1 MERALRADRVLD
13 SARRTNSLVPNVVG
27 ASPVI
32 TRMKIGIAREIRPG
46 ERRVAATP
54 DTTRRLL
61 KLGFEVAIE
70 TGAGAGASFPDA
82 EYEAAGARVVNTTEL
97 WSGSE
102 IVLKVQP
109 PEMNHNTQQHEADL
123 LNEGSVLISFIWPAK
138 NKELIERLQARQV
151 SVFAMDQVPRISR
164 AQKMDA
170 LSSMSN
176 IAGYRAVIEAAS
188 FYGRFFT
195 GQITAAGKVLPA
207 KILIIGAGVAGL
219 SAIGAARGMGAMVRA
234 FDTRPEVREQ
244 VQSMGAEFLEV
255 TGIAEDGSGAGGY
268 GKTMS
273 PAFIEAEMALFA
285 KQCREVDIIITTALI
300 PGQLAPQLIS
310 QEMVNSMRPG
320 SVIVDL
326 AAEAGGNCAV
336 TKPGEVVYHQ
346 GVTVIGFVD
355 LPSRLAPTASQLY
368 GTNLLH
374 LLADM
379 GGGKSFH
386 IDLEDAVVRGSIV
399 LHNGVLLWPPPR
411 VEPSP
416 KSAGASAKSAAQKA
430 EPAPAPAPK
439 RNSQLAVMVVAFTL
453 LALIGAVAPKELVSH
468 LTVFVLACFIGW
480 QVVWNVTPA
489 LHTPLMSVTNAIS
502 GIILVGGMLQISG
515 PLSSPVTILSA
526 VAVLIATVN
535 IAGGFLVTQR
545 MLRMFQR

>member
-1 MERALRADRVLD
+1 
-13 SARRTNSLVPNVVG
+13 
-27 ASPVI
+27 
-32 TRMKIGIAREIRPG
+32 MKVGIAREIRPG

-54 DTTRRLL
+54 DTTRRLV
-61 KLGFEVAIE
+61 KLGFEVCIE
-70 TGAGAGASFPDA
+70 RDAGRGASFPDA
-82 EYEAAGARVVNTTEL
+82 DFEAAGAKIVDRLEL

-102 IVLKVQP
+102 ILLKVQP
-109 PEMNHNTQQHEADL
+109 PEMEVALQTHEADL
-123 LNEGSVLISFIWPAK
+123 LAEGAVLISFLWPAK
-138 NKELIERLQARQV
+138 NQDLVERLRARKV
-151 SVFAMDQVPRISR
+151 TAFAMDQVPRITR

-188 FYGRFFT
+188 YFGRFFT
-195 GQITAAGKVLPA
+195 GQITAAGRVPPAKVLV
-207 KILIIGAGVAGL
+207 IGAGVAGL
-219 SAIGAARGMGAMVRA
+219 SAIGAARSLGAIVRA

-244 VQSMGAEFLEV
+244 IQSMGAEFLTVEV
-255 TGIAEDGSGAGGY
+255 EEEASEGGGY
-268 GKTMS
+268 GKEMS
-273 PAFIEAEMALFA
+273 AAFIAAEMALLA
-285 KQCREVDIIITTALI
+285 QQCREVDIVITTALI
-300 PGQLAPQLIS
+300 PGKVAPQLVT

-336 TKPGEVVYHQ
+336 TKPDAVVVQ
-346 GVTVIGFVD
+346 NGVTVIGFVD

-386 IDLEDAVVRGSIV
+386 IDQENPIVRGAIV
-399 LHNGVLLWPPPR
+399 VHEGALLWPPPR
-411 VEPSP
+411 PPEPAKPAVAAP
-416 KSAGASAKSAAQKA
+416 KPPTASAAQGTPGAKA
-430 EPAPAPAPK
+430 VETGK
-439 RNSQLAVMVVAFTL
+439 LQTAVMTGAFVL
-453 LALIGAVAPKELVSH
+453 LALIGAVAPRELVSH
-468 LTVFVLACFIGW
+468 LTVFVLACFVGW

-526 VAVLIATVN
+526 VAVLLATIN
-535 IAGGFLVTQR
+535 IVGGFMVTQR
-545 MLRMFQR
+545 MLRMFQK